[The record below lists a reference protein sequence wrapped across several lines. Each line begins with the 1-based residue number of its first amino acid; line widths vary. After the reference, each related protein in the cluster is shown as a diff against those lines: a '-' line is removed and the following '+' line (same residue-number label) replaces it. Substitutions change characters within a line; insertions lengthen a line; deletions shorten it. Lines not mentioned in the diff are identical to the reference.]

1 MVVCIQPGDHRVN
14 NSIDIV
20 IIGGIVLH
28 HYSRFQPRSLWGSC
42 CSIVGFLCVVVVFPI
57 VLFRFT
63 ADDYPLWYLQT
74 FLKNI
79 SFSCSFTSLNLSR
92 RNTCNLKLLVRETTK
107 LLSTSF
113 PG

>member
-20 IIGGIVLH
+20 IIGRIV
-28 HYSRFQPRSLWGSC
+28 FQPRSLWGSC
-42 CSIVGFLCVVVVFPI
+42 CSIVDFLCVVDVSPI

-63 ADDYPLWYLQT
+63 ANDYPLWYLQT

-79 SFSCSFTSLNLSR
+79 SFSCSFTSLNLFKDDQWGI
-92 RNTCNLKLLVRETTK
+92 TLEEIHVI
-107 LLSTSF
+107 
-113 PG
+113 

>member
-42 CSIVGFLCVVVVFPI
+42 CSIVGFLCVVDVFPI

-63 ADDYPLWYLQT
+63 ANDYPLWYLQT

-79 SFSCSFTSLNLSR
+79 SFSCSFTSLNLFKDDQWGI
-92 RNTCNLKLLVRETTK
+92 TLEEIHVV
-107 LLSTSF
+107 
-113 PG
+113 